1 MVIRIVCA
9 ACGAK
14 LDAPDRLA
22 GKKGKC
28 PKCGEIFRIPIPEAV
43 SSAPSAAKPMTPKP
57 KKQSSA
63 IHFDDAPGLNPTS
76 GFPKR
81 IHIDNIYVILSS
93 NRVTAFLKYGEGW
106 QLNVGHGFANARQ
119 ENGMLPEVG
128 DFVLVEGN
136 VKQTDNGRR
145 LAGIQFFKI
154 GKASDLQS
162 LTRDE
167 GEILEK
173 LVDRTTLNGS
183 QKKQLLLYIRERFF
197 PSFTE
202 DALDVIEYLTGE
214 DFHSQQVGDCQC
226 ENTIGLRSE

>member
-1 MVIRIVCA
+1 MMVIRIVCA

-14 LDAPDRLA
+14 LDAPERLA

-28 PKCGEIFRIPIPEAV
+28 PKCGDIFQIPTPE
-43 SSAPSAAKPMTPKP
+43 AAKPVPPKP
-57 KKQSSA
+57 KNKPSA
-63 IHFDDAPGLNPTS
+63 IQFDDAPALNPTS

-93 NRVTAFLKYGEGW
+93 NRVIAFLKYGEGW
-106 QLNVGHGFANARQ
+106 QLNVGHGFANAKQ
-119 ENGMLPEVG
+119 ENSMLPEVG
-128 DFVLVEGN
+128 DYVLVEGN

-145 LAGIQFFKI
+145 LVGIQFFKI

-167 GEILEK
+167 AEILEK
-173 LVDRTTLNGS
+173 LVDRTTLTGS

-197 PSFTE
+197 SSFTE

-226 ENTIGLRSE
+226 ENTVGLRTE

>member
-9 ACGAK
+9 TCGAK

-28 PKCGEIFRIPIPEAV
+28 PKCGAIFLI
-43 SSAPSAAKPMTPKP
+43 SSPGTVNAKTETGTRKP
-57 KKQSSA
+57 TKPSA
-63 IHFDDAPGLNPTS
+63 IHFDDSPSLNPTGS
-76 GFPKR
+76 FPKR
-81 IHIDNIYVILSS
+81 IHIDNIYVILGS

-119 ENGMLPEVG
+119 ENSMLPETG
-128 DFVLVEGN
+128 DFTLVEGN
-136 VKQTDNGRR
+136 VKQTENGRR
-145 LAGIQFFKI
+145 LVGIQFFKI
-154 GKASDLQS
+154 GKSSDLGA

-183 QKKQLLLYIRERFF
+183 QKKQLLLYIREHFF
-197 PSFTE
+197 ASFTE
-202 DALDVIEYLTGE
+202 DATEVIEYLIGE
-214 DFHSQQVGDCQC
+214 DFHSQQIGNCEC
-226 ENTIGLRSE
+226 ENTIGLRPE